1 MIKYTIDNN
10 GKKIKAIDFDNLN
23 EQLLYIQNPIKNK
36 TYSVID
42 QVKQED
48 DFYGT
53 HTLDQSL
60 QGMKYGFDN
69 DTNYFLDNIA
79 QVQNDDGLTGGIHV
93 DVEGFAYDM
102 GSVVEGIP
110 ECCLNSNLP
119 TPTPSVTIMVDIA
132 FSWCVS
138 ARAISNRGIAITNL
152 INTLLLN
159 GYIVDLYLLRYNS
172 QYDLDIMYTVK
183 IDTTNLSIANIA
195 YVCTPEYFRKIGWI
209 TTDVLREKE
218 SEIGRGQSKIL
229 PFMLNKIKKEKIFFI
244 GGDYSDSNI
253 TSHLD
258 SVKNANNYIL
268 KTFKKYCKEN
278 KITIKFIEDVD
289 NNK

>member
-23 EQLLYIQNPIKNK
+23 EQLLYIQKPIKDK
-36 TYSVID
+36 AYSVID

-48 DFYGT
+48 NFYGT

-218 SEIGRGQSKIL
+218 SESGRGQSKIL

-268 KTFKKYCKEN
+268 ETFKKYCNEN
-278 KITIKFIEDVD
+278 KITIKFIENVD
-289 NNK
+289 KT

>member
-23 EQLLYIQNPIKNK
+23 EQLLYIQKPIKDK

-48 DFYGT
+48 NFYGI

-218 SEIGRGQSKIL
+218 SESGRGQSKIL

-268 KTFKKYCKEN
+268 ETFKKYCNEN
-278 KITIKFIEDVD
+278 KITIKFIENVD
-289 NNK
+289 KT

>member
-23 EQLLYIQNPIKNK
+23 EQLLYIQKPIKDK
-36 TYSVID
+36 AYSVID

-48 DFYGT
+48 NFYGT

-79 QVQNDDGLTGGIHV
+79 QIQNDDGLTDGIHV

-218 SEIGRGQSKIL
+218 SESGRGESKIL

-268 KTFKKYCKEN
+268 ETFKKYCNEN
-278 KITIKFIEDVD
+278 KITIKFIENVD
-289 NNK
+289 KT

>member
-23 EQLLYIQNPIKNK
+23 EQLLYIQKPIKDK
-36 TYSVID
+36 AYSVID

-48 DFYGT
+48 NFYGT

-218 SEIGRGQSKIL
+218 SESGRGESKIL

-268 KTFKKYCKEN
+268 ETFKKYCNEN
-278 KITIKFIEDVD
+278 KITIKFIENVD
-289 NNK
+289 KT